1 MSQLLV
7 FPVTDFCTKFP
18 VTDLFSLSRS
28 HTVLGHMVT
37 GCCRALANLSR
48 NITGHPTLP
57 QVIHSTGVISWSLL
71 LIFKYTN
78 IVQKYLTDQV

>member
-1 MSQLLV
+1 MIIFLSQLLV

-18 VTDLFSLSRS
+18 VTDLFSLSRR

-37 GCCRALANLSR
+37 GTCLALANLSR

-57 QVIHSTGVISWSLL
+57 QVLLQTIYQISP
-71 LIFKYTN
+71 IPKE
-78 IVQKYLTDQV
+78 